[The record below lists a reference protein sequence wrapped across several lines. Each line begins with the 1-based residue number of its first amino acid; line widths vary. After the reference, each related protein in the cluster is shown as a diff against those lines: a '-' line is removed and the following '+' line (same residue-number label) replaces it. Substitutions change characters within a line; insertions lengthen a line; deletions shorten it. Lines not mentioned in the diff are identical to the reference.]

1 MSIISGL
8 WIEFE
13 PEIPTLNGGK
23 GGHGPGNHGGPF
35 YFANDCRSSE
45 SCTSVSDVVM
55 SSPVKC
61 ETATSLRAPQP
72 SKVAASFPLSA
83 LINIGK
89 LISPKISQSTV
100 VFEEFN
106 LQDKLWLPRFEVK
119 VSLDQKP
126 FASGSFRVAYK
137 ASVISGLPSSNADG
151 YLVKGLKEDQVYE
164 IERFFGTVEALTRK
178 MVLMNSLA
186 RNFALQINVP

>member
-1 MSIISGL
+1 M
-8 WIEFE
+8 
-13 PEIPTLNGGK
+13 
-23 GGHGPGNHGGPF
+23 
-35 YFANDCRSSE
+35 
-45 SCTSVSDVVM
+45 
-55 SSPVKC
+55 
-61 ETATSLRAPQP
+61 
-72 SKVAASFPLSA
+72 
-83 LINIGK
+83 
-89 LISPKISQSTV
+89 

-106 LQDKLWLPRFEVK
+106 LQDKIWLPPFEVK

-151 YLVKGLKEDQVYE
+151 YVVKGLKEDQVYE

-178 MVLMNSLA
+178 MVQMNSLA